1 MFVFIIARPSASQLE
16 ELITF
21 VIKVLQ
27 NHEKLLVAMLLFYVI
42 VTCVITNKN
51 LWRPVSSAE
60 LLRPRE

>member
-1 MFVFIIARPSASQLE
+1 MFVFIIARPIASQLE

-27 NHEKLLVAMLLFYVI
+27 NNEKLLVAMLLFYVF
-42 VTCVITNKN
+42 VTSVITNKN
-51 LWRPVSSAE
+51 LWRPVSRAE